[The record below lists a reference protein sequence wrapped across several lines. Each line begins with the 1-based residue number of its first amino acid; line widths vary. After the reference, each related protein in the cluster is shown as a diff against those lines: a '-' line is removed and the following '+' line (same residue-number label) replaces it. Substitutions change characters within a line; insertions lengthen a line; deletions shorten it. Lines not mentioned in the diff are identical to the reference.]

1 MAVVLLGEDEDDPAF
16 STTMIKEDVYSFI
29 IAGAYQ
35 CCGGQTLR
43 AVRAGVIGAIIHS
56 SHSGITINM
65 SQVVQGEAALPARR
79 RKGGSGVSG
88 PCRVGVCDC
97 SFKERVSHPP
107 PYFTID
113 APTRLRCTLLLLLML
128 LLPLS
133 GAEVTVGVAWAR
145 CT

>member
-1 MAVVLLGEDEDDPAF
+1 
-16 STTMIKEDVYSFI
+16 
-29 IAGAYQ
+29 
-35 CCGGQTLR
+35 
-43 AVRAGVIGAIIHS
+43 
-56 SHSGITINM
+56 M
-65 SQVVQGEAALPARR
+65 SQVVHGEAALAARR
-79 RKGGSGVSG
+79 RKGGSGVPR

>member
-1 MAVVLLGEDEDDPAF
+1 
-16 STTMIKEDVYSFI
+16 
-29 IAGAYQ
+29 
-35 CCGGQTLR
+35 
-43 AVRAGVIGAIIHS
+43 
-56 SHSGITINM
+56 M
-65 SQVVQGEAALPARR
+65 SQVVQGEAVLAAGWRR
-79 RKGGSGVSG
+79 GGSGVSG

-128 LLPLS
+128 LLPLT
-133 GAEVTVGVAWAR
+133 GAGVTVGVAGAR